1 MAEEQRCVYPLEK
14 INNTYLRWKREVA
27 EIFLKVAKEE
37 SFKAVCFKDFF
48 FIYSVSQQHE
58 SIEVTPSHRDYGDH
72 N

>member
-27 EIFLKVAKEE
+27 GIFLKVAKEE

-48 FIYSVSQQHE
+48 FHLQCKPATWIN
-58 SIEVTPSHRDYGDH
+58 RGDTLS
-72 N
+72 